1 MKLNIT
7 SRSIASAEGWGA
19 RYGNTRRALL
29 CCALTDD
36 GLVGLIQ
43 GAGGDARDAERE
55 TVDGQQFTD
64 YVHASQVR

>member
-7 SRSIASAEGWGA
+7 TRSIASAEGWGA

-29 CCALTDD
+29 CWALTED

-43 GAGGDARDAERE
+43 GAGGDARNAEQE
-55 TVDGQQFTD
+55 LVDGQQFTD
-64 YVHASQVR
+64 YVHSSQAR